1 MLTDEK
7 SKHWLYRAS
16 SIPKLWIIQGVILVL
31 AVLPEFFVH
40 HHPHFEAQGIHID
53 TSFGFHAWYGFL
65 TCAAMVVGA
74 KILGIFLKRKERYY
88 EKAEEENR
96 HD

>member
-1 MLTDEK
+1 MLVDEK
-7 SKHWLYRAS
+7 SKHWLYRPS
-16 SIPKLWIIQGVILVL
+16 SVPKLWIIQAVILVL

-40 HHPHFEAQGIHID
+40 HHSNFVEQGITID
-53 TSFGFHAWYGFL
+53 TAFGFYAWYGFL

-88 EKAEEENR
+88 EDSA
-96 HD
+96 DGGADG